1 MSSHIRHTADKEEYE
16 KHIAILE
23 TNIIEKQEKIE
34 QLQKEV
40 KRCKDLLSEESY
52 YQIATE
58 EILVPYKEKIEKLNE
73 LVYIE
78 KKNVEEL
85 KDKLQNMEKIN
96 CHLVE
101 ENKVKQVT
109 ICIY

>member
-23 TNIIEKQEKIE
+23 TNIIGEQEKNE
-34 QLQKEV
+34 QLQKEL
-40 KRCKDLLSEESY
+40 KRCKDLLSEESSH
-52 YQIATE
+52 QIAAE

-85 KDKLQNMEKIN
+85 KNKLQNLENIN

-101 ENKVKQVT
+101 ENNVKQAI
-109 ICIY
+109 ICFY